1 MKGFG
6 EMGLE
11 EEVIVLVWRKGDD
24 DDLREEEEEVKE
36 EGVRRDFVEEN
47 AMAMECGLIRGI
59 VIVVVMS
66 RSSF

>member
-11 EEVIVLVWRKGDD
+11 EVIVLVWRKGED